1 MIGPFLWRCESQD
14 KPMEGFNAD
23 EEKRRKF
30 LEKQKAFK
38 KAWRKELSNLEF
50 AANDAEFIAANDAL
64 FKLIKD
70 NGFQIPEGVRKMDLD
85 QVYKTVQPRLDKNA
99 RMEFQKL
106 NKVVTDIVTVKR
118 EGQSELGY

>member
-1 MIGPFLWRCESQD
+1 M
-14 KPMEGFNAD
+14 
-23 EEKRRKF
+23 
-30 LEKQKAFK
+30 
-38 KAWRKELSNLEF
+38 
-50 AANDAEFIAANDAL
+50 
-64 FKLIKD
+64 IKD